1 VRPGTNQ
8 EHSKN
13 YNRRVVLEVI
23 RLHEPISRA
32 EIARQVGLTAQ
43 TIANIVEELI
53 LEGVVVTRGR
63 RQGLRGQPALEL
75 EFNPNGAFSVGL
87 HLDRD
92 LLTAVLVNLKGEQ
105 QRIERRH
112 ASFATPEEAYPFMCR
127 AVESL
132 IAEEQ
137 ISRERVWGIGLAMPG
152 PIQAPN
158 AEPSA
163 PTDGLNWVRGPI
175 RDLLEHEL
183 GLPVFAEN
191 DATAAAIGEHWYAAN
206 RDIKSFFYV
215 YFGLGLGGGMIS
227 HGQTYQG
234 FAGNAIE
241 FGHIPV
247 RHDGPI
253 CKCGGRG
260 CLELYT
266 ATNSMR
272 EFLQARGLHVSSEA
286 ELVNLSKRDQRHLE
300 AWLDHSAQHLA
311 PALVTIENLFDP
323 ELIVLGGRLPR
334 AMLDGMV
341 VRLERLVP
349 PLRMQQKPYRPPI
362 VGAEVGEDAAALGA
376 ATLPIFESLAPNHGQ
391 LLKHPPNAPNP
402 NAEGGEFSPK
412 EPSKFRPTI
421 QSNASSTLNPNSAN
435 PRRPNA

>member
-8 EHSKN
+8 EHTKN

-43 TIANIVEELI
+43 TVANIAEELI

-63 RQGLRGQPALEL
+63 RQGQRGQPALEL
-75 EFNPNGAFSVGL
+75 EFNPNGAFAVGL

-105 QRIERRH
+105 QRIEHHPAR
-112 ASFATPEEAYPFMCR
+112 FATPEEAYPFMRR

-132 IAEEQ
+132 ILEEG
-137 ISRERVWGIGLAMPG
+137 IPRERVWGVGLALPG

-158 AEPSA
+158 AHSSVPSSEQ
-163 PTDGLNWVRGPI
+163 NWVRGPV
-175 RDLLEHEL
+175 RELLEREL
-183 GLPVFAEN
+183 GLPVFTEN
-191 DATAAAIGEHWYAAN
+191 DATAAAIGEHWYAAHRN
-206 RDIKSFFYV
+206 VKSFFYV
-215 YFGLGLGGGMIS
+215 YFGLGLGGGMIAQ
-227 HGQTYQG
+227 GQTYQG

-247 RHDGPI
+247 RHDGPR

-266 ATNSMR
+266 STNAMH
-272 EFLQARGLHVSSEA
+272 EFLRARGLQLSSEA
-286 ELVNLSKRDQRHLE
+286 ELVGLSTRDQHHLD
-300 AWLDHSAQHLA
+300 AWLDYSAEHLA

-323 ELIVLGGRLPR
+323 ELIVLAGRWPR
-334 AMLDGMV
+334 ALLEGLM
-341 VRLERLVP
+341 VRLETLIP
-349 PLRMQQKPYRPPI
+349 PLRMQQKPYHPPI
-362 VGAEVGEDAAALGA
+362 VSAEVGEDAAALGA
-376 ATLPIFESLAPNHGQ
+376 ATLPIFESLAPHQGQ
-391 LLKHPPNAPNP
+391 LLKHPVSTSE
-402 NAEGGEFSPK
+402 AEGGDSSTK
-412 EPSKFRPTI
+412 KSSHFRPTLP
-421 QSNASSTLNPNSAN
+421 SSASLALSGTIAT
-435 PRRPNA
+435 

>member
-1 VRPGTNQ
+1 MRPGTNQ
-8 EHSKN
+8 EHTKN

-43 TIANIVEELI
+43 TIANIVEELL

-63 RQGLRGQPALEL
+63 RQGQRGQPALEL
-75 EFNPNGAFSVGL
+75 EFNPNGAFGVGL

-105 QRIERRH
+105 QRIEH
-112 ASFATPEEAYPFMCR
+112 HHNSFATPEQAYPFMRR

-132 IAEEQ
+132 ILGEGIA
-137 ISRERVWGIGLAMPG
+137 RERVWGVGLALPG

-158 AEPSA
+158 AHSSVPSSEQ
-163 PTDGLNWVRGPI
+163 NWVRGPV
-175 RDLLEHEL
+175 RDLLEREL
-183 GLPVFAEN
+183 GLPVFTEN
-191 DATAAAIGEHWYAAN
+191 DATAAAIGEHWYAAHRN
-206 RDIKSFFYV
+206 VKSFFYV
-215 YFGLGLGGGMIS
+215 YFGLGLGGGLVAQ
-227 HGQTYQG
+227 GQTYQG

-247 RHDGPI
+247 RHDGPR

-266 ATNSMR
+266 STNAMR
-272 EFLQARGLHVSSEA
+272 EFLHTRGLQFSSEA
-286 ELVNLSKRDQRHLE
+286 ELVHLSTSDQHHLE
-300 AWLDHSAQHLA
+300 AWLDHAAEHLA

-323 ELIVLGGRLPR
+323 ELIVLAGRWPR
-334 AMLDGMV
+334 ALLEALMI
-341 VRLERLVP
+341 RLETLIP

-362 VGAEVGEDAAALGA
+362 VSAEVGEDAAALGA
-376 ATLPIFESLAPNHGQ
+376 ATLPIFESLAPNQGQ
-391 LLKHPPNAPNP
+391 LLKPQSNPLEAP
-402 NAEGGEFSPK
+402 GGESAVK
-412 EPSKFRPTI
+412 KPSQFRP
-421 QSNASSTLNPNSAN
+421 ALPSSTTPVLSGNVPT
-435 PRRPNA
+435 

>member
-1 VRPGTNQ
+1 MRPGTNQ

-32 EIARQVGLTAQ
+32 EIARLVGLTAQ

-53 LEGVVVTRGR
+53 QEGIVITRGR
-63 RQGLRGQPALEL
+63 RQGQRGQPALEL
-75 EFNPNGAFSVGL
+75 EFNPNGAFAVGL

-105 QRIERRH
+105 QRIEH
-112 ASFATPEEAYPFMCR
+112 HHVSFTTPEGAYPFMRR

-132 IAEEQ
+132 ISAQ
-137 ISRERVWGIGLAMPG
+137 LIPRERVWGVGLALPG
-152 PIQAPN
+152 PTQAPN
-158 AEPSA
+158 ARSGVLSSEQ
-163 PTDGLNWVRGPI
+163 NWVRGAV
-175 RDLLEHEL
+175 RDLLEREL

-191 DATAAAIGEHWYAAN
+191 DATAAAIGEHWYAAH
-206 RDIKSFFYV
+206 RDTKSFFYV

-227 HGQTYQG
+227 QGQPYQG

-241 FGHIPV
+241 FGHISV

-266 ATNSMR
+266 STNAMH
-272 EFLQARGLHVSSEA
+272 EFLRTRGLHVSSEA
-286 ELVNLSKRDQRHLE
+286 ALVNLSKDDQLHLD
-300 AWLDHSAQHLA
+300 AWLDHAAQHLA
-311 PALVTIENLFDP
+311 PAIVTIENLFDP
-323 ELIVLGGRLPR
+323 ELIVLAGRWPR
-334 AMLDGMV
+334 ALLDGLMI
-341 VRLERLVP
+341 RLELLVP

-362 VGAEVGEDAAALGA
+362 VSAEVGEDAAALGA
-376 ATLPIFESLAPNHGQ
+376 ATLPIFASLAPHQEQ
-391 LLKHPPNAPNP
+391 LLKHPTSVTDAR
-402 NAEGGEFSPK
+402 GGEPSPK
-412 EPSKFRPTI
+412 KQSNFRPI
-421 QSNASSTLNPNSAN
+421 LPLSASSASNKNSAN
-435 PRRPNA
+435 VD